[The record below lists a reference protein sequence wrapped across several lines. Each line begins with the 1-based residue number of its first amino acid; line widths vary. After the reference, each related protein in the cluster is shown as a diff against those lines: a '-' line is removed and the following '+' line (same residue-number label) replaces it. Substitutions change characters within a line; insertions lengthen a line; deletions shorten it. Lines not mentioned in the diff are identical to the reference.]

1 MEKPASDTNIA
12 LAPPKNLQKTA
23 DDFQSQK
30 KQTAVS
36 LQIYRQLLSR
46 FDVLDPGSAAK
57 IAHEFPNKAIVV
69 YICWAVKLHIQETD
83 QFLLSNPFR
92 GAKADM
98 SK

>member
-1 MEKPASDTNIA
+1 VTQILPWLLQRIYKKPGMICNPKRNKLLFHSRYTIA
-12 LAPPKNLQKTA
+12 P
-23 DDFQSQK
+23 
-30 KQTAVS
+30 
-36 LQIYRQLLSR
+36 R
-46 FDVLDPGSAAK
+46 FDVLDPGNAAK

-69 YICWAVKLHIQETD
+69 YISCAVKVHIQETD

>member
-36 LQIYRQLLSR
+36 LQINRQLLSR
-46 FDVLDPGSAAK
+46 FDVLDPGSAAE
-57 IAHEFPNKAIVV
+57 IAHEFQTKQ
-69 YICWAVKLHIQETD
+69 L
-83 QFLLSNPFR
+83 
-92 GAKADM
+92 
-98 SK
+98 

>member
-23 DDFQSQK
+23 NDFESQK
-30 KQTAVS
+30 KRTAVS

-57 IAHEFPNKAIVV
+57 IAREFQTKQ
-69 YICWAVKLHIQETD
+69 L
-83 QFLLSNPFR
+83 
-92 GAKADM
+92 
-98 SK
+98 